1 VVHFEHNVLSSV
13 PAGAMGEVAEDLI
26 AIFKVSHQRTAQALA
41 EEFVELYYG
50 KRFPKAVCALEAGV
64 EDALSYQNYQRS
76 HHARLRTTNMLE
88 RLFTLPAPGADI
100 GDGQTRSAPP
110 EEGKGA
116 PRAQRV

>member
-1 VVHFEHNVLSSV
+1 
-13 PAGAMGEVAEDLI
+13 
-26 AIFKVSHQRTAQALA
+26 LA

-88 RLFTLPAPGADI
+88 RLFREIKRRTRVVEVFPNGTTASTLVTETAL
-100 GDGQTRSAPP
+100 RSSKQWALRRYLTMDALETQKPNP
-110 EEGKGA
+110 QYL
-116 PRAQRV
+116 RH